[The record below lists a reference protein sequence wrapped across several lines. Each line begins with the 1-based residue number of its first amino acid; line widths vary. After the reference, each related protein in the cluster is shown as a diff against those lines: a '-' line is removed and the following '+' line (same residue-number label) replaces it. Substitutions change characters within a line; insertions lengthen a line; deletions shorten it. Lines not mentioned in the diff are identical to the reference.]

1 MDWSRLL
8 RGSAPCAG
16 CDGGREGTGTTS
28 TFATDLA
35 TATERLQPVPHHGRT
50 KIVGGE
56 RDGRLPHTSGNER
69 DGQVFTMEFH
79 GGRRWHVYGEGADR
93 VVIPFAEP
101 GPKAGDGGADAPT
114 PVAVAAT
121 PAHVMLVVS
130 LVVTLRMRS

>member
-1 MDWSRLL
+1 MTSSGGLV
-8 RGSAPCAG
+8 APAAVAAAPAPAATEAG
-16 CDGGREGTGTTS
+16 RTGTTS

-56 RDGRLPHTSGNER
+56 RDGRYLNTSGNER

-114 PVAVAAT
+114 PGGAVAAT
-121 PAHVMLVVS
+121 PAARAARRTS
-130 LVVTLRMRS
+130 A